1 MDALNLLHL
10 GMSFLAHLLGP
21 LLEGEAETEKERVLA
36 EAMAKTL
43 AETQAEL
50 RRALERL
57 AEYEARIVAL
67 DKELTDVRE
76 DCERFR
82 NALRVSLEFRAE
94 R

>member
-1 MDALNLLHL
+1 MGALNLLHL
-10 GMSFLAHLLGP
+10 PMSFLAHLLGP
-21 LLEGEAETEKERVLA
+21 LAEVEKERVLT
-36 EAMAKTL
+36 EKL
-43 AETQAEL
+43 AETQADL

-67 DKELTDVRE
+67 DKELADVRE

>member
-1 MDALNLLHL
+1 
-10 GMSFLAHLLGP
+10 MSFLAHLLGP
-21 LLEGEAETEKERVLA
+21 LVEVDAERALA
-36 EAMAKTL
+36 KAL
-43 AETQAEL
+43 ADTQADL

-67 DKELTDVRE
+67 DKELADVRE

-82 NALRVSLEFRAE
+82 NALRVSLEFRVE

>member
-1 MDALNLLHL
+1 MSTLNLLHL
-10 GMSFLAHLLGP
+10 PMSFLAHLLGP
-21 LLEGEAETEKERVLA
+21 LVEAEKERVLT
-36 EAMAKTL
+36 EKL

-67 DKELTDVRE
+67 DKELADVRE

-82 NALRVSLEFRAE
+82 NALRIAVEFQR
-94 R
+94 

>member
-1 MDALNLLHL
+1 MGVLNLLHHP
-10 GMSFLAHLLGP
+10 MSFLAHLLGP
-21 LLEGEAETEKERVLA
+21 LAEGEKERALT
-36 EAMAKTL
+36 EKL
-43 AETQAEL
+43 AETQADL

-67 DKELTDVRE
+67 DKELADVRE

-82 NALRVSLEFRAE
+82 NALRVSLDFRSE